1 MLIIYLFS
9 TLQFHVF
16 TYEFEFKKQDC
27 VLTYVIVVCRRASGV
42 RSIYMCK
49 SYENRQ
55 NETKT

>member
-9 TLQFHVF
+9 TLQLHMNLNL
-16 TYEFEFKKQDC
+16 KKQDC